1 MQLPLSTSTATELS
15 KLLDMMLDGK
25 PYPMDREI
33 LSDLQSDLLDV
44 IDLEAERQHL
54 ERTTNPEEPL
64 TTTYRVDRA
73 DSLHVPCGTNS
84 ILYLG
89 NRAADARTTFY
100 AAPTGIDPWG
110 KPDPT
115 YGLLLSRWNGQTYI
129 IEISRFPGLPN
140 HDNSI

>member
-1 MQLPLSTSTATELS
+1 MHLPLSTSTATELS
-15 KLLDMMLDGK
+15 KLLTMILEGQPCPLD
-25 PYPMDREI
+25 RSI
-33 LSDLQSDLLDV
+33 LSDLQSDLLDA

-54 ERTTNPEEPL
+54 ERTTNPTEPHM
-64 TTTYRVDRA
+64 TTYRVDRA
-73 DSLHVPCGTNS
+73 DSLRVPCGTNS

-89 NRAADARTTFY
+89 NRASDAQAAFY

-129 IEISRFPGLPN
+129 IEISRFPGLSA
-140 HDNSI
+140 DNAI

>member
-1 MQLPLSTSTATELS
+1 MNLPLSTSTATELS

-33 LSDLQSDLLDV
+33 LSDLQSDLLET

-54 ERTTNPEEPL
+54 ERTTNPDEPL

-73 DSLHVPCGTNS
+73 DSLHVPCGMNS

-89 NRAADARTTFY
+89 NSAKDAQAAFY
-100 AAPTGIDPWG
+100 AAPTGLDPFN
-110 KPDPT
+110 KPNSA

-129 IEISRFPGLPN
+129 IEISRFPGL
-140 HDNSI
+140 SA